1 MGGKAVTVRG
11 LTKRYGTTVA
21 VDDLSFEVRSG
32 TVTAFLGPNG
42 AGKTTAIRLLLGLGS
57 PDAGEALVL
66 GSPYRMLDHAARR
79 IGTLIDGADFHPART
94 ARNHLRI
101 LASLN
106 GIPDRRADEV
116 LDIVDLTG
124 AADRKVGG
132 FSLGMRRRLGLAS
145 ALLGEP
151 ELLILDEPA
160 NGLDPAGIRWL
171 RETLQSF
178 AATGGTVF
186 VSSHQLSEIAHTA
199 QEVVVIDHGRLVTQT
214 SIERLTAG
222 RTVWVRVSDRDRLR
236 RAISDPGVHIRPAG
250 DDGLTLSGITP
261 EAVGAVAAHE
271 GLIIHELTPLGQT
284 LEDVFMTLTNGG
296 TTPCC
301 ELSCES

>member
-1 MGGKAVTVRG
+1 MDGSAVTVRG
-11 LTKRYGTTVA
+11 LTKRYGATVA

-42 AGKTTAIRLLLGLGS
+42 AGKTTAIRTLLGLAS

-79 IGTLIDGADFHPART
+79 VGTLIDGADFHPGRT
-94 ARNHLRI
+94 ARNHLRV

-106 GIPDRRADEV
+106 GVPQRRVDEV

-171 RETLQSF
+171 RESLQAF
-178 AATGGTVF
+178 ARTGGTVL

-199 QEVVVIDHGRLVTQT
+199 QDVVVIHHGRLVTQT
-214 SIERLTAG
+214 SIEELTAG
-222 RTVWVRVSDRDRLR
+222 RTVLVRVSDRDRLR
-236 RAISDPGVHIRPAG
+236 RAICGPGVHIRPAG
-250 DDGLTLSGITP
+250 DDGLSLSGLTP

-271 GLIIHELTPLGQT
+271 GLIVRELTPRGQS
-284 LEDVFMTLTNGG
+284 LEEVFMTLTTGG
-296 TTPCC
+296 TTHVAN
-301 ELSCES
+301 